1 MDKTIGVVGG
11 MGTYAGIDLL
21 EKIAD
26 NSGAET
32 DQDHLPL
39 IMISLP
45 HMIKDRS
52 EFLFREVE
60 INPGKAISDIVTSL
74 SAAGAELIALPC
86 NTAHVPEILSIVEK
100 SLPEGVT
107 LVNMIKEVTEY
118 ICQNFSGAKKVGILG
133 TNGVYKSKVYS
144 MMLEERNYKVVY
156 PDKEMQFNML
166 HGSIYDPEY
175 GIKAQSKPVSQKAKD
190 DIYSVAAKLIDR
202 GAELLIL
209 ACTEIPL
216 AINEKEIDG
225 IPLIDA
231 AEVLARALVRES
243 RGS

>member
-1 MDKTIGVVGG
+1 MAKIIGVVGG

-45 HMIKDRS
+45 HKIKDRS
-52 EFLFREVE
+52 EYLFREVE
-60 INPGKAISDIVTSL
+60 INPAYAISDIVTSL
-74 SAAGAELIALPC
+74 SDAGAELIALPC
-86 NTAHVPEILSIVEK
+86 NTAHAPEILSVVEE
-100 SLPEGVT
+100 SLPDGVK
-107 LVNMIKEVTEY
+107 LVHMIEEVAEY
-118 ICQNFSGAKKVGILG
+118 ISQNFSGIKKVGILG

-144 MMLEERNYKVVY
+144 MMLEERNCKAIY

-166 HGSIYDPEY
+166 HKAIYDPEY
-175 GIKAQSKPVSQKAKD
+175 GIKAQSKPVTSKAKD
-190 DIYSVAAKLIDR
+190 DLTCIARNLIGM
-202 GAELLIL
+202 GAEVLVL

-216 AINEKEIDG
+216 AISENEIDG
-225 IPLIDA
+225 IPVIDA
-231 AEVLARALVRES
+231 SNVFAKALVRES
-243 RGS
+243 RGK